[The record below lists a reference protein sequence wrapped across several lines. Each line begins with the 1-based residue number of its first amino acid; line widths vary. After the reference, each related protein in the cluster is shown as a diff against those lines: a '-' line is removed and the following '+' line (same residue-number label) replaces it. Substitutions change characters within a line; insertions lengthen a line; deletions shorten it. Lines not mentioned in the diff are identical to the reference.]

1 MSWQTRIR
9 QAREE
14 QKLTREQVVNKM
26 RTYIGHG
33 KGIAVRT
40 LVAWESG
47 ESEPRVTQAIALAR
61 ALGYNEV
68 STLFCE
74 ADGPQLNKVGIDR
87 LEEYKDLL
95 LRSPQFREDTMPVLR
110 VLPVYLQPASAGTG
124 QWLDDDEA
132 EQMEVDD
139 SVPASAQFGVRLAG
153 DSMTPRFA
161 DGQIV
166 WAKPAET
173 AENGTIVLCYLNGQ
187 GYCKKLRCDGQG
199 VALVSLN
206 PAYKPIPVGAEDE
219 FRIMGIVVG

>member
-1 MSWQTRIR
+1 MSWRERIR
-9 QAREE
+9 QARES
-14 QKLTREQVVNKM
+14 QKLTREQVVSRM
-26 RTYIGHG
+26 HTYLPAD
-33 KGIAVRT
+33 KAVVART
-40 LVAWESG
+40 LAAWEG
-47 ESEPRVTQAIALAR
+47 GDREPRVTQAIALAK
-61 ALGYNEV
+61 ALGYHEV
-68 STLFCE
+68 SDLFYDLDE
-74 ADGPQLNKVGIDR
+74 AQLNKLGLDR
-87 LEEYKDLL
+87 LEEYRSLL
-95 LRSPQFREDTMPVLR
+95 LRSPQFRETVQPVLR

-166 WAKPAET
+166 WAKSAET

-187 GYCKKLRCDGQG
+187 GYCKKLRRDGQG

-206 PAYKPIPVGAEDE
+206 PAYQPIAVCAEDE
-219 FRIMGIVVG
+219 FRIMGVVVG

>member
-1 MSWQTRIR
+1 MSWRERIR
-9 QAREE
+9 EAREK
-14 QKLTREQVVNKM
+14 QKLTREQVTNKM
-26 RTYIGHG
+26 RLYTKDG

-40 LVAWESG
+40 LIAWESG

-68 STLFCE
+68 SELFCE
-74 ADGPQLNKVGIDR
+74 ADGPKLNKLGLDR
-87 LEEYKDLL
+87 LEEYRALL
-95 LRSPQFREDTMPVLR
+95 LRSPQFREETLPVLR

-166 WAKPAET
+166 WAKSAET

-187 GYCKKLRCDGQG
+187 GYCKKLRRDGQG

-206 PAYKPIPVGAEDE
+206 PAYQPIAVCAEDE
-219 FRIMGIVVG
+219 FRIMGVVVG